1 MQIDAIPKTPQG
13 AAELARAT
21 PTILSALARIPACV
35 EPVNASQSAAKAP
48 AAMLIGEVR
57 IDGKPLADGW
67 VQLSS
72 SDKDNLNSALDEAK
86 GHFLFEMLPAGE
98 YSLEVR
104 SRNSKQL
111 FAKQLKLATG
121 HSHTQVIVLPQ
132 DDAQNDGLK

>member
-1 MQIDAIPKTPQG
+1 MILVTAEGFTRRRMPWTKDT
-13 AAELARAT
+13 AELKVS
-21 PTILSALARIPACV
+21 L
-35 EPVNASQSAAKAP
+35 AP

-57 IDGKPLADGW
+57 IDGKPLTDGW

-72 SDKDNLNSALDEAK
+72 NDKDNLNSTLDEAK

-104 SRNSKQL
+104 SRNSKRL
-111 FAKQLKLATG
+111 FAQQLILATG